1 MWSWCRPG
9 RIRPGR
15 SGYDLVP
22 APRSNLAKWLQ
33 GMPYEAAY
41 TVICRALTWDDSPW
55 GYWQVKLE
63 RLCTR
68 VSRFNCYP
76 LSVPS
81 AARAAGGCES
91 SHLSANDNLAFAFC
105 QQKTASW
112 DQGPKTGCYWPDREL
127 LAESGSDA
135 AAFPGCHVRLNGGRP
150 ETTTKDRGTA
160 IARAGRRRSV
170 QGDPSRP
177 STPPRQ
183 FIDAREASRGWR
195 VAARPDAR
203 WRESDSVTRPELFA

>member
-22 APRSNLAKWLQ
+22 APRSNLVKWLQ

-41 TVICRALTWDDSPW
+41 TVICPTLTWDDSPS

-112 DQGPKTGCYWPDREL
+112 DQGPKTGCSWPDREL

-135 AAFPGCHVRLNGGRP
+135 AAFPGYHVRLNGRTSGNHDEGP
-150 ETTTKDRGTA
+150 GGPSPGPA
-160 IARAGRRRSV
+160 VAGRCRV
-170 QGDPSRP
+170 
-177 STPPRQ
+177 TPAEP
-183 FIDAREASRGWR
+183 AH
-195 VAARPDAR
+195 RPDSSSTR
-203 WRESDSVTRPELFA
+203 WRPRAAGGSRRVQTQVGASLTP